1 MKNIAV
7 TTEQLIEQ
15 IEIVIKRMRWKVIY
29 QDMMGNKNET
39 GIHGLKSQKTPPLIN
54 KLATF
59 EVDLIYLVKN
69 IKFRRVHSHLQIT
82 SKSDQ
87 NLINDQVRP

>member
-7 TTEQLIEQ
+7 TTKQLIEQ

-54 KLATF
+54 K
-59 EVDLIYLVKN
+59 
-69 IKFRRVHSHLQIT
+69 
-82 SKSDQ
+82 
-87 NLINDQVRP
+87 